1 MIIKFCFVYY
11 YKYVCNPIIQ
21 YKRYLLNKRLMN
33 FSKLIKEGRVEDFKS
48 KFGQKFTPANADRI
62 VANVSPKFLNWVGKT
77 FDSINFN
84 SNFQDLVLKL
94 REFDKISSNL
104 PKTDINS
111 YKSLSEIYQA
121 LNDYA
126 NRPRRQARKVEGG
139 NVVYED
145 DRFFIVNPLTQ
156 EASCYYGK
164 GTKWCTAADSSHQ
177 FNQYNQDGKL
187 FYILD
192 KSLPTNDPFYKV
204 ALLKK
209 FSGDMTFYD
218 AKDETIKGGKWIA
231 PSEKF
236 DVIVAAI
243 DKYLESEY
251 SEQLKIWRDKEL
263 AQKEKQRLEKLRIQ
277 RILRE
282 REVEAE
288 ERRVEGEW
296 TLDGDC
302 PEEGL
307 KAHALLEFL
316 VDNNDVE
323 VWTNEDREEI
333 ERLQNEIERLQSEYD
348 NNEDVRTDLLDEISD
363 LEDEIESLGE
373 NKIDVYNII
382 PTGTHYDTT
391 EFEVINAGLDD
402 RRYAVGN
409 DDEMQSSCYDAVENL
424 IDDIGYEGF
433 NSSFARQHIDTDAV
447 VDYAE
452 ETYDDDVRNN
462 PDVYFDDS
470 ERLLS
475 NEQEEKIGI
484 LKMRISQTQ
493 RLISNFEEEYDGEDD
508 ESIEEKIDELT
519 DLIVEYEDEID
530 EIENSPEGEFPEDLI
545 DNKVQD
551 LVSDVRRD
559 PEWFMNDF
567 GLDWEHYIDKDEFIQ
582 AVIDTDG
589 YGHTINSYDG
599 SADEIRIQDQLF
611 YVMRID

>member
-1 MIIKFCFVYY
+1 MKFSEIILENRIDDFRNAYLR
-11 YKYVCNPIIQ
+11 KYTPEQLKKIID
-21 YKRYLLNKRLMN
+21 
-33 FSKLIKEGRVEDFKS
+33 LIP
-48 KFGQKFTPANADRI
+48 QKF
-62 VANVSPKFLNWVGKT
+62 LMWVGKN
-77 FDSINFN
+77 FDSVNFN
-84 SNFQDLVLKL
+84 ENFPPLQNALNTFV
-94 REFDKISSNL
+94 KIGSNL
-104 PKTDINS
+104 PQTDLNE
-111 YKSLSEIYQA
+111 YKNVGELIEAIKEYEGKA
-121 LNDYA
+121 
-126 NRPRRQARKVEGG
+126 RRDVKKVEGG

-145 DRFFIVNPLTQ
+145 PRFFVVNPLTHQ
-156 EASCYYGK
+156 SSCYYGK
-164 GTKWCTAADSSHQ
+164 GTKWCTAADTDYQ

-192 KSLPTNDPFYKV
+192 KTKQTNDPYYKI
-204 ALLKK
+204 AILQK
-209 FSGDMTFYD
+209 FNGDSTVYD
-218 AKDETIKGGKWIA
+218 AKDETITNLKEVFGEENYSKLNSSI
-231 PSEKF
+231 E
-236 DVIVAAI
+236 D
-243 DKYLESEY
+243 YLEEQY
-251 SEQLKIWRDKEL
+251 GEQLKIWRDKE
-263 AQKEKQRLEKLRIQ
+263 AAKKERDRLERLRKQRVLDQ
-277 RILRE
+277 RTE
-282 REVEAE
+282 ESD
-288 ERRVEGEW
+288 ERRLDNEW
-296 TLDGDC
+296 ELNPEC

-323 VWTNEDREEI
+323 VLTNEDRVEI
-333 ERLQNEIERLQSEYD
+333 LRLQNEIERLQSEYD
-348 NNEDVRTDLLDEISD
+348 NSEDVRTDLLDDISD
-363 LEDEIESLGE
+363 LEDEIESVSE

-382 PTGTHYDTT
+382 PNGTHYDTT

-409 DDEMQSSCYDAVENL
+409 EDEMQSSSYEAVENL

-433 NSSFARQHIDTDAV
+433 SASFARQHIDEDAV
-447 VDYAE
+447 ADYAE

-475 NEQEEKIGI
+475 DEQDEKIGI

-493 RLISNFEEEYDGEDD
+493 KLISNFEEQYDGEDD

-530 EIENSPEGEFPEDLI
+530 EIENSPEGEFPNDLI
-545 DNKVQD
+545 DDKVQE

-559 PEWFMNDF
+559 PESFMNDF

-582 AVIDTDG
+582 DVIDTDG

-599 SADEIRIQDQLF
+599 SADEITIQDQLF

>member
-1 MIIKFCFVYY
+1 MKFSEIILE
-11 YKYVCNPIIQ
+11 NRID
-21 YKRYLLNKRLMN
+21 
-33 FSKLIKEGRVEDFKS
+33 DFKNTYS
-48 KFGQKFTPANADRI
+48 RKYTPEQLKKIIDLIPQKF
-62 VANVSPKFLNWVGKT
+62 LMWVGKN
-77 FDSINFN
+77 FDSVNFN
-84 SNFQDLVLKL
+84 ENFPPLQNALNTFV
-94 REFDKISSNL
+94 KIGSNL
-104 PKTDINS
+104 PQTDLNE
-111 YKSLSEIYQA
+111 YKNVGELIEAIK
-121 LNDYA
+121 DYEGKA
-126 NRPRRQARKVEGG
+126 RRDVKKVEGG

-145 DRFFIVNPLTQ
+145 PRFFVVNPLTHQ
-156 EASCYYGK
+156 SSCYYGK
-164 GTKWCTAADSSHQ
+164 GTKWCTAADTDYQ

-192 KSLPTNDPFYKV
+192 KTKQTNDPYYKI
-204 ALLKK
+204 AILQK
-209 FSGDMTFYD
+209 FNGDSTVYD
-218 AKDETIKGGKWIA
+218 AKDETITNLKEVFGEENYSKLNSSI
-231 PSEKF
+231 E
-236 DVIVAAI
+236 D
-243 DKYLESEY
+243 YLEEQY
-251 SEQLKIWRDKEL
+251 GEQLKIWRDKES
-263 AQKEKQRLEKLRIQ
+263 AKKERDRLERLRKQRVLDQ
-277 RILRE
+277 RTE
-282 REVEAE
+282 ESD
-288 ERRVEGEW
+288 ERRLDNEW
-296 TLDGDC
+296 ELNPEC

-323 VWTNEDREEI
+323 VLTNEDRVEI
-333 ERLQNEIERLQSEYD
+333 LRLQNEIERLQSEYD
-348 NNEDVRTDLLDEISD
+348 NSEDVRTDLLDDISD
-363 LEDEIESLGE
+363 LEDEIESVSE

-382 PTGTHYDTT
+382 PNGTHYDTT

-409 DDEMQSSCYDAVENL
+409 EDEMQSSSYEAVENL

-433 NSSFARQHIDTDAV
+433 SASFARQHIDEDAV
-447 VDYAE
+447 ADYAE

-475 NEQEEKIGI
+475 DEQDEKIGI

-493 RLISNFEEEYDGEDD
+493 KLISNFEEQYDGEDD

-530 EIENSPEGEFPEDLI
+530 EIENSPEGEFPNDLI
-545 DNKVQD
+545 DDKVQE

-559 PEWFMNDF
+559 PESFMNDY

-582 AVIDTDG
+582 DVIDTDG

-599 SADEIRIQDQLF
+599 SADEITIQDQLF

>member
-1 MIIKFCFVYY
+1 
-11 YKYVCNPIIQ
+11 
-21 YKRYLLNKRLMN
+21 MN

-209 FSGDMTFYD
+209 FGGDMTFYD

-391 EFEVINAGLDD
+391 EFEVINADLDD

-589 YGHTINSYDG
+589 YGHTINNYDG

>member
-1 MIIKFCFVYY
+1 MKFSEIILENRIDDFRNTYSR
-11 YKYVCNPIIQ
+11 KYTPEQLKKIID
-21 YKRYLLNKRLMN
+21 
-33 FSKLIKEGRVEDFKS
+33 LIP
-48 KFGQKFTPANADRI
+48 QKF
-62 VANVSPKFLNWVGKT
+62 LMWVGKN
-77 FDSINFN
+77 FDSVNFN
-84 SNFQDLVLKL
+84 ENFPSLQNALNTFV
-94 REFDKISSNL
+94 RIGSNL
-104 PKTDINS
+104 PQTDLNE
-111 YKSLSEIYQA
+111 YKNVGQLIDA
-121 LNDYA
+121 IKDYEGKV
-126 NRPRRQARKVEGG
+126 RRDVKKVEGG

-145 DRFFIVNPLTQ
+145 PRFFVVNPLTHQ
-156 EASCYYGK
+156 SSCYYGK
-164 GTKWCTAADSSHQ
+164 GTKWCTAADTDYQ

-192 KSLPTNDPFYKV
+192 KTKQTNDPYYKI
-204 ALLKK
+204 AILQK
-209 FSGDMTFYD
+209 FNGDSTVYD
-218 AKDETIKGGKWIA
+218 AKDETITNLKEVFGEENYSKLNSSI
-231 PSEKF
+231 E
-236 DVIVAAI
+236 D
-243 DKYLESEY
+243 YLEEQY
-251 SEQLKIWRDKEL
+251 GEQLKIWRDKES
-263 AQKEKQRLEKLRIQ
+263 AKKERDRLERLRKQRVLDQ
-277 RILRE
+277 RTE
-282 REVEAE
+282 ESD
-288 ERRVEGEW
+288 ERRLDNEW
-296 TLDGDC
+296 ELNPEC

-323 VWTNEDREEI
+323 VLTNEDRVEI
-333 ERLQNEIERLQSEYD
+333 LRLQNEIERLQSEYD
-348 NNEDVRTDLLDEISD
+348 NSEDVRTDLLDDISD
-363 LEDEIESLGE
+363 LEDEIESVSE

-382 PTGTHYDTT
+382 PNGTHYDTT

-409 DDEMQSSCYDAVENL
+409 EDEMQSSSYEAVENL

-433 NSSFARQHIDTDAV
+433 SASFARQHIDEDAV
-447 VDYAE
+447 ADYAE

-475 NEQEEKIGI
+475 DEQDEKIGI

-493 RLISNFEEEYDGEDD
+493 KLISNFEEQYDGEDD

-530 EIENSPEGEFPEDLI
+530 EIENSPEGEFPNDLI
-545 DNKVQD
+545 DDKVQE

-559 PEWFMNDF
+559 PESFMNDF

-582 AVIDTDG
+582 DVIDTDG

-599 SADEIRIQDQLF
+599 SADEITIQDQLF